1 MKKTVGSPDKIIRYI
16 IAIIAIYVA
25 YTGMVASPW
34 DYVLYVVAAIM
45 IVTALTGFC
54 GLYSIFGISTC
65 KLKEK

>member
-1 MKKTVGSPDKIIRYI
+1 MKKTVGSADKIIRYI
-16 IAIIAIYVA
+16 IAIVAIYVA

-34 DYVLYVVAAIM
+34 DYVLYAAAAIM

-54 GLYSIFGISTC
+54 GLYSVFGINTC